1 MNYIF
6 EHAADHNLYP
16 VQPNYC
22 AYEVDTV
29 QVCYPLTI
37 ADLARYTGGDETA
50 LRDLNPVFKQGYV
63 PDPDQPVTLYMPRD
77 LVRPF
82 LAREDSIRCLLY
94 TSRCV

>member
-1 MNYIF
+1 MDYWEVYDHLPRETRGYVPAFIAVNYIF

-50 LRDLNPVFKQGYV
+50 LRDLNPVFKGTC
-63 PDPDQPVTLYMPRD
+63 PIPINR
-77 LVRPF
+77 
-82 LAREDSIRCLLY
+82 
-94 TSRCV
+94 